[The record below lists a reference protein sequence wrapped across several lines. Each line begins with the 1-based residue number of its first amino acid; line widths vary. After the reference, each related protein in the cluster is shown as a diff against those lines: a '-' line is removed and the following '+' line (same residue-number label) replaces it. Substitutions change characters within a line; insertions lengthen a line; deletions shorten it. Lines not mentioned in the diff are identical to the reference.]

1 MSLSSFKYGPFPQ
14 MEHFWSCVD
23 DEIGGTTGG
32 CGRLALALTVDPV
45 LPLEALL
52 LLLT

>member
-1 MSLSSFKYGPFPQ
+1 

-23 DEIGGTTGG
+23 DIGGTTGG
-32 CGRLALALTVDPV
+32 CDLAFALTVDPV
-45 LPLEALL
+45 LPLDALL

>member
-1 MSLSSFKYGPFPQ
+1 

-32 CGRLALALTVDPV
+32 CGLALALTVDPV